1 MSDINWARI
10 QEVWEEGA
18 ISLQKVAVEYG
29 VAVPEIALKAAQE
42 GWAERGTTMPIVP
55 ALGIDMSDPMSILD
69 DKQVQLAHKTDLG
82 RIRLLATVVMEQL
95 QHETEYPQVLKAT
108 EKLAKIYAQV
118 IPLERK
124 VFGLDAD
131 TDDTPDGV
139 HIHVGGKRKVTINN

>member
-1 MSDINWARI
+1 MANINWSKI
-10 QEVWEEGA
+10 KEVWEQGA
-18 ISLQKVAVEYG
+18 ISLQKVAEEFG
-29 VAVPEIALKAAQE
+29 IPVPEIALKATQE

-55 ALGIDMSDPMSILD
+55 NMGIDTTNSTAVLD

-82 RIRLLATVVMEQL
+82 RIRLLAAVVMEQL
-95 QHETEYPQVLKAT
+95 QDETEWPQVLKAT

-124 VFGLDAD
+124 VFGLDSD

-139 HIHVGGKRKVTINN
+139 HIHIGNK